1 MSSPLFGP
9 PVLIA
14 KGNKDMKCKTLFGLR
29 LLLGMLALAI
39 GSGQTGGLSLVAQ
52 QIETIGPRQWLGLM
66 AGSIA
71 SSTPVIAPVTERIAR
86 ALPLR
91 LLPAGDRAGG
101 DAA

>member
-1 MSSPLFGP
+1 MSSPFKWPAGP
-9 PVLIA
+9 DRER
-14 KGNKDMKCKTLFGLR
+14 NKDMKCKALLGLR
-29 LLLGMLALAI
+29 LLLGIVALAI